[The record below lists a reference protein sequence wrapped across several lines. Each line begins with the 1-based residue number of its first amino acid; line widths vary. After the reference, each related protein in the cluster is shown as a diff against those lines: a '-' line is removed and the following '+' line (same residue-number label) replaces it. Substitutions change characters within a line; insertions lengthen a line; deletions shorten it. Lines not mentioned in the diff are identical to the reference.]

1 MSSII
6 LETRDLSKQYKSQWA
21 LKHVNLRLQ
30 QRRIY
35 GLIGKNG
42 AGKTTLMRMIAGL
55 GFPTGGSIFL
65 FGKENRGGLEEEGKR
80 IGSLIE
86 EPALVA
92 GMTAKEN
99 LHLQCLMKGIPNYE
113 VEKELLELVGLQDT
127 GKKKVKNFSL
137 GMRQRLGIAATLI
150 GNPELLMLDEPIN
163 GLDPA
168 GVIEMRELIKKLS
181 AYENKTILISSHN
194 LPELYQVATDFIIIH
209 EGEIREVL
217 SHEELDERCKS
228 YLSLEAVDVNRLA
241 TVLEEKLHT
250 QNFQVMPDNSIKLF
264 DCLDER
270 ERVGRVLHENDVIV
284 TKMAVCGTS
293 LEEYFMS
300 VIGVKGENRDA

>member
-1 MSSII
+1 MGNMV

-30 QRRIY
+30 QGKIY

-55 GFPTGGSIFL
+55 GFPTEGSILL
-65 FGKENRGGLEEEGKR
+65 FGGEDSGGLEEKGKR

-86 EPALVA
+86 EPALVT

-168 GVIEMRELIKKLS
+168 GVIEMRELIKKLCT
-181 AYENKTILISSHN
+181 YENKTILISSHN

-228 YLSLEAVDVNRLA
+228 YLSLEAVDASQLTA
-241 TVLEEKLHT
+241 VLEEKLHT
-250 QNFQVMPDNSIKLF
+250 QNFQVMPDKSVKLF
-264 DCLDER
+264 DCLEER
-270 ERVGRVLHENDVIV
+270 ERVGRILHENDVII

-293 LEEYFMS
+293 LEDYFMS
-300 VIGVKGENRDA
+300 VIR

>member
-30 QRRIY
+30 QGRIY

-65 FGKENRGGLEEEGKR
+65 FGKENRGDLEEEGKR

-228 YLSLEAVDVNRLA
+228 YLSVEAVDVNRLA

-250 QNFQVMPDNSIKLF
+250 QNFQVMPDNSVKLF

>member
-1 MSSII
+1 MGNMV

-30 QRRIY
+30 QGKIY

-55 GFPTGGSIFL
+55 GFPTEGSILL
-65 FGKENRGGLEEEGKR
+65 FGGEDSGGLEEKGKR

-168 GVIEMRELIKKLS
+168 GVIEMRELIKKLCT
-181 AYENKTILISSHN
+181 YENKTILISSHN

-228 YLSLEAVDVNRLA
+228 YLSLEAVDASQLTA
-241 TVLEEKLHT
+241 VLEEKLHT
-250 QNFQVMPDNSIKLF
+250 QNFQVMPDKSVKLF
-264 DCLDER
+264 DCLEER
-270 ERVGRVLHENDVIV
+270 ERVGRILHENDVII

-293 LEEYFMS
+293 LEDYFMS
-300 VIGVKGENRDA
+300 VIR